1 MANSTTLPEPN
12 PYSASEEELRAPASP
27 RSRAWILVLAG
38 IVILMLAVTLLTA
51 VVAFVAGGIVGQS
64 ELYHRRA
71 SEQADKMR
79 VYLGQ
84 HEEQFSG
91 LTIEEASNGWSYLE
105 GTVNSQED
113 LDQLRREMQRLFGE
127 ELGDDMTRS
136 VEVQPPASSQ

>member
-1 MANSTTLPEPN
+1 MLPQPN
-12 PYSASEEELRAPASP
+12 PYSASEEELRAPAVP
-27 RSRAWILVLAG
+27 RNRAWIFAALAG
-38 IVILMLAVTLLTA
+38 VVILLLAVTLITA
-51 VVAFVAGGIVGQS
+51 VAAFVAGGIVGQS